1 MHLVI
6 VTCELATSKYPSGGL
21 ASFTANLARIFKRN
35 GHKVTIVLSLT
46 KDETITFD
54 KEITIKKTYVDKKL
68 WNRFN
73 AESAIIAEITGE
85 NRDEI
90 RKFMV
95 NLYKSEQIKS
105 AIDEI
110 KAEEKIDIIH
120 ACHLSSLS
128 VRFGDDV
135 PYVVRLSSYMN
146 IWNGAELLCGSVNF
160 AENPLSI
167 NNKLEIYNLKKSK
180 YIVSP
185 SNLLAETGRE
195 YIGIDPVVIESPF
208 VLYKD
213 DWDYSVYDVLARGKK
228 YIIHYG
234 RLGYLKGTHIIAHIA
249 KRILEKYSDFTILL
263 VGNSTEMVDEKGN
276 SVLAHKLVQ
285 AEAEEYS
292 DRVIYAGVLVRE
304 QLYPLIQNAQLCL
317 LPSRIENLSNA
328 CIEAMAMGKVV
339 VATNGASYEQLI
351 DDKVSGYLC
360 ERDNPESFLQAVEEV
375 LSMDLDAKRQMELAA
390 ARQVER
396 LAPDVIYQKY
406 NEYYQKVI
414 HEWKIAKKEND
425 GKSC

>member
-1 MHLVI
+1 M
-6 VTCELATSKYPSGGL
+6 
-21 ASFTANLARIFKRN
+21 
-35 GHKVTIVLSLT
+35 
-46 KDETITFD
+46 
-54 KEITIKKTYVDKKL
+54 
-68 WNRFN
+68 
-73 AESAIIAEITGE
+73 
-85 NRDEI
+85 
-90 RKFMV
+90 
-95 NLYKSEQIKS
+95 
-105 AIDEI
+105 
-110 KAEEKIDIIH
+110 
-120 ACHLSSLS
+120 
-128 VRFGDDV
+128 
-135 PYVVRLSSYMN
+135 
-146 IWNGAELLCGSVNF
+146 
-160 AENPLSI
+160 
-167 NNKLEIYNLKKSK
+167 
-180 YIVSP
+180 SP
-185 SNLLAETGRE
+185 SNVLAETGRE
-195 YIGIDPVVIESPF
+195 YNGIDPVVIESPF

>member
-68 WNRFN
+68 WNRFH

-146 IWNGAELLCGSVNF
+146 I
-160 AENPLSI
+160 
-167 NNKLEIYNLKKSK
+167 
-180 YIVSP
+180 
-185 SNLLAETGRE
+185 
-195 YIGIDPVVIESPF
+195 
-208 VLYKD
+208 
-213 DWDYSVYDVLARGKK
+213 
-228 YIIHYG
+228 
-234 RLGYLKGTHIIAHIA
+234 
-249 KRILEKYSDFTILL
+249 
-263 VGNSTEMVDEKGN
+263 
-276 SVLAHKLVQ
+276 
-285 AEAEEYS
+285 
-292 DRVIYAGVLVRE
+292 
-304 QLYPLIQNAQLCL
+304 
-317 LPSRIENLSNA
+317 
-328 CIEAMAMGKVV
+328 
-339 VATNGASYEQLI
+339 
-351 DDKVSGYLC
+351 
-360 ERDNPESFLQAVEEV
+360 
-375 LSMDLDAKRQMELAA
+375 
-390 ARQVER
+390 
-396 LAPDVIYQKY
+396 
-406 NEYYQKVI
+406 
-414 HEWKIAKKEND
+414 
-425 GKSC
+425 

>member
-73 AESAIIAEITGE
+73 AESALIAKITGE
-85 NRDEI
+85 SRDEI

-95 NLYKSEQIKS
+95 NLYKSNQIKS

-110 KAEEKIDIIH
+110 KTEEKIDIIH

-128 VRFGDDV
+128 VRFGDDI
-135 PYVVRLSSYMN
+135 PYVVRVSSYMN
-146 IWNGAELLCGSVNF
+146 IWNGAELPRGSVDF

-185 SNLLAETGRE
+185 SNLLAEIGRVH
-195 YIGIDPVVIESPF
+195 IGIAPVVIESPF

-249 KRILEKYSDFTILL
+249 KRILEKYSDYAILL

-276 SVLAHKLVQ
+276 SVLAHELVQ

-360 ERDNPESFLQAVEEV
+360 ERDNPKSFLQAVEEV

-396 LAPDVIYQKY
+396 LAPDVIYQIY

-414 HEWKIAKKEND
+414 HEWKNAEKENG